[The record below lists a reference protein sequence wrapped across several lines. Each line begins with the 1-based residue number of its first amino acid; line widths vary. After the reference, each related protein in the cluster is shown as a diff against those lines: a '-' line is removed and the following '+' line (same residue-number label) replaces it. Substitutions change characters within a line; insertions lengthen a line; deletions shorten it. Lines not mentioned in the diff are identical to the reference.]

1 MEHYYLWT
9 IGCQMNDADAAR
21 VSAGLRELGLR
32 PTSEVREADLAVLIT
47 CVVRQSAE
55 DKVAGR
61 LASLKGLKR
70 ERPGV
75 RIAVMGC
82 FVDPQAQMHDRF
94 PYVDAFFKPSDIA
107 GLLQF
112 VREQQERTG
121 VRTTNGERPDAGA
134 PPRADATRLPSSDS
148 LVSLCLGGEPS
159 PRVAATALPEQ
170 PPVCAYLPISYGCD
184 HHCTYCIV
192 RLRRGGQ
199 QSRPP
204 ADIVAEAQRLVDS
217 GTREITLLGQNV
229 DAYGQDLGTTDLAD
243 LLGALH
249 ELEGL
254 WRIRFLTS
262 HPGEM
267 SLKLIRTVAGLPRI
281 CPHFE
286 LPVQAGDDDI
296 LRRMGRNYT
305 VAHYRQLV
313 ATIREQVPGSSIAT
327 DVIVGFPGES
337 EAQFQGTC
345 DLLAELRFDS
355 VHIAKY
361 SPRPGTPAMRLPDDV
376 PPAEKERRRVLVEE
390 LQTRISREIHAALLG
405 RTVEV
410 LVEER
415 QRGRWKGRTVTNKL
429 VFFDDDRDRRGQLV
443 PVRITWAGPWSLR
456 GECTR

>member
-1 MEHYYLWT
+1 MESYYLWT

-21 VSAGLRELGLR
+21 ISAGLRGMGLR
-32 PTSEVREADLAVLIT
+32 PTASDREADLAILVT

-55 DKVAGR
+55 DKVVGR

-82 FVDPQAQMHDRF
+82 FVDPQTEMRERF
-94 PYVDAFFKPSDIA
+94 PYVDAFFKPSDIG

-112 VREQQERTG
+112 VREQRERTG
-121 VRTTNGERPDAGA
+121 AGAQSRPDA
-134 PPRADATRLPSSDS
+134 TTLPSSDI
-148 LVSLCLGGEPS
+148 LVSLCLGGESS
-159 PRVAATALPEQ
+159 PPLADT
-170 PPVCAYLPISYGCD
+170 PVCASVPISYGCD

-199 QSRPP
+199 QSRPL
-204 ADIVAEAQRLVDS
+204 ADIVAESRCLVQAGS
-217 GTREITLLGQNV
+217 REITLLGQNV
-229 DAYGQDLGTTDLAD
+229 DAYGLDLGTVDLAD
-243 LLGALH
+243 LLAALH
-249 ELEGL
+249 VLEGL

-262 HPGEM
+262 HPAEM
-267 SLKLIRTVAGLPRI
+267 SAKLIETVARLPRI

-286 LPVQAGDDDI
+286 LPVQAGDDDV

-305 VAHYRQLV
+305 VTRYRELV
-313 ATIREQVPGSSIAT
+313 ASIREQVRGCSIAT

-337 EAQFQGTC
+337 EAQFQRTY
-345 DLLAELRFDS
+345 DLLAELRLDS

-361 SPRPGTPAMRLPDDV
+361 SPRPGTPAMHLPDDV
-376 PPAEKERRRVLVEE
+376 PSAEKERRRVLVEQ
-390 LQTRISREIHAALLG
+390 LQTRISAETHAALLG
-405 RTVEV
+405 ATVEV

-429 VFFDDDRDRRGQLV
+429 VFFEDPADRRGQLV

-456 GECTR
+456 GECMK